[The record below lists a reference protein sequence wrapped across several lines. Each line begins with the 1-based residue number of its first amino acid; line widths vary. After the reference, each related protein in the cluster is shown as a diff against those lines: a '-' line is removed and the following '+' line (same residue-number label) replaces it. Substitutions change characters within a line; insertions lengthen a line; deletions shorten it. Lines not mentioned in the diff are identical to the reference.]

1 MRNIGEAVEFLH
13 GINIAHRDLK
23 VSYCIAIIKHQH
35 YITLYTIVQKF
46 GVSNI
51 YLLILYSKNAINWA
65 KVSVNTSLILILK
78 ISKYLFLILVML
90 DNITVFISGLSKWF
104 YNRKL

>member
-13 GINIAHRDLK
+13 CINIAHRDLK

-46 GVSNI
+46 GVS
-51 YLLILYSKNAINWA
+51 
-65 KVSVNTSLILILK
+65 K
-78 ISKYLFLILVML
+78 IFF
-90 DNITVFISGLSKWF
+90 ITFIQQECNKLSKGDCKHIF
-104 YNRKL
+104 NININIKNKY